1 MKIYGDNGYLDFPY
15 ILDHSLN
22 NLFCIGARG
31 IGKSFGALKTVIDR
45 GEIFIYMRRT
55 QILNATAVKRT
66 TFQEAKAVSVGK
78 RPF

>member
-1 MKIYGDNGYLDFPY
+1 MGTLLELP
-15 ILDHSLN
+15 
-22 NLFCIGARG
+22 LFDARFFLPKMG
-31 IGKSFGALKTVIDR
+31 VK
-45 GEIFIYMRRT
+45 IYMRRT